1 MLDARF
7 VYENLSEVK
16 AGLGTRGA
24 NVDWDRFEAL
34 YKERLAALREFESG
48 RAEQRRMGEVFKDR
62 SKSKEEMATVR
73 AEMQVLS
80 GRIDGLQKR
89 ADELA
94 AELAEL
100 LAFVPNIPDAS
111 VPPGTSAEENREART
126 WGSPRTF
133 PFTAQAHWDLGE
145 KLDILD
151 TEAGAKLSGARFVLY
166 KGMGARLELAL
177 AQFMLDVAEERGYLP
192 MLPPYLVSDTCMRGT
207 GQLPKFAEEAYK
219 VDDLYLIPTAEVPIT
234 NLHRGEILD
243 EAVLPIKYVAYSSCF
258 RREAG
263 AAGRDTRGITR
274 VHQFQKVEL
283 VCFCAEE
290 ASGAQLEALTSD
302 AEEILRRL
310 GLPYRVM
317 ELCSGDLGFSSAH
330 TYDLEVWLPG
340 QGQWREISSCSNF
353 KDFQAR
359 RLETRYRPA
368 DQSKGK
374 TKLVH
379 TLNGSSLAIGRTIVA
394 LLENYQQADGTVLLP
409 EVLAPYLGGR
419 LHIKPR

>member
-1 MLDARF
+1 M
-7 VYENLSEVK
+7 
-16 AGLGTRGA
+16 
-24 NVDWDRFEAL
+24 
-34 YKERLAALREFESG
+34 
-48 RAEQRRMGEVFKDR
+48 
-62 SKSKEEMATVR
+62 
-73 AEMQVLS
+73 
-80 GRIDGLQKR
+80 
-89 ADELA
+89 
-94 AELAEL
+94 
-100 LAFVPNIPDAS
+100 
-111 VPPGTSAEENREART
+111 
-126 WGSPRTF
+126 
-133 PFTAQAHWDLGE
+133 
-145 KLDILD
+145 
-151 TEAGAKLSGARFVLY
+151 
-166 KGMGARLELAL
+166 
-177 AQFMLDVAEERGYLP
+177 
-192 MLPPYLVSDTCMRGT
+192 
-207 GQLPKFAEEAYK
+207 
-219 VDDLYLIPTAEVPIT
+219 DDLYLIPTAEVPIT